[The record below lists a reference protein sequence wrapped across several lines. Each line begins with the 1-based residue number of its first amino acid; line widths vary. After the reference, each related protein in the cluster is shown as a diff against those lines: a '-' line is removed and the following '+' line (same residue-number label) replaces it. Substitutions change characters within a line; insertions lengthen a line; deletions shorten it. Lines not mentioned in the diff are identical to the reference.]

1 MHKPPTT
8 AFQAGLPRLPTLLHR
23 LAGWAGLLYLHLVGA
38 TSYIR
43 KLDDPDYLTCSR
55 GKESLIYALWHN
67 TQVFLAYAHRG
78 EQASVMVSQSRD
90 GEYIAQVMQRMQLRA
105 VRGSTSRGGGA
116 ALREM
121 IRRVQEG
128 RQVGFTP
135 DGPKG
140 PLQTIH
146 GGVVEAARATGR
158 PIVPT
163 SIASR
168 RKIVFKKSWDQF
180 FVPLPCSQIVVA
192 HGKPLFIAPDMP
204 LEDAKTLVRDELN
217 RIRDL
222 GLKALEEAPSYLSTL
237 LVNVLA
243 PATGLAAAFLALWS
257 RRPPRG

>member
-1 MHKPPTT
+1 MARPPTT
-8 AFQAGLPRLPTLLHR
+8 SFQRIPRPPTFLHR
-23 LAGWAGLLYLHLVGA
+23 LAGWIGSLYLHLVGA
-38 TSYIR
+38 TSHIQ
-43 KLDDPDYLTCSR
+43 KLDHPDYVACSR
-55 GKESLIYALWHN
+55 EKKSLIFALWHN

-78 EQASVMVSQSRD
+78 RNAAVMVSQSSD
-90 GEYIAQVMQRMQLRA
+90 GEYIAQVMKRLKLRP

-121 IRRVQEG
+121 IHLVQEG
-128 RQVGFTP
+128 GTVGFTP

-140 PLQTIH
+140 PPQTVH

-168 RKIVFKKSWDQF
+168 RKLVFKKSWDQF
-180 FVPLPCSQIVVA
+180 FVPLPFSHIAVA
-192 HGKPLFIAPDMP
+192 HGKPLFISGDMP
-204 LEDAKTLVRDELN
+204 LAEAQTLIREELN

-222 GLKALEEAPSYLSTL
+222 ALRSVEEAPSYLSSL
-237 LVNVLA
+237 LVNLFA
-243 PATGLAAAFLALWS
+243 PAAGLAAALGALWS

>member
-1 MHKPPTT
+1 MVRPPTT
-8 AFQAGLPRLPTLLHR
+8 VFQRAQRSPTILHR
-23 LAGWAGLLYLHLVGA
+23 LTGWIGLLYLHLVGA

-43 KLDDPDYLTCSR
+43 KMDDPDYLACRRAKKSV
-55 GKESLIYALWHN
+55 IYALWHN

-78 EQASVMVSQSRD
+78 EQASVMVSQSKD
-90 GEYIAQVMQRMQLRA
+90 GEYIAQIMQRLKLQP

-121 IRRVQEG
+121 IHRVQDG
-128 RQVGFTP
+128 GQVGFTP

-140 PLQTIH
+140 PLQTVH

-158 PIVPT
+158 PIIPV

-180 FVPLPCSQIVVA
+180 FVPLPFSHIAVA
-192 HGKPLFIAPDMP
+192 HGKPLFIDADMP
-204 LEDAKTLVRDELN
+204 LEEAKTLIREELN
-217 RIRDL
+217 RIRDR
-222 GLKALEEAPSYLSTL
+222 ALRAVEEAPSFLSTFL
-237 LVNVLA
+237 ADLLA
-243 PATGLAAAFLALWS
+243 PVSVLWS